1 MIARITILSLFL
13 IASSLRAGPGEEAW
27 EAYLAGDFELVERIV
42 IKAKDDIDL
51 DSTQLG
57 KLHLALGCSQAM
69 QGMDAA
75 AMTSFEM
82 ALLFDRSIDLS
93 PTDLPPPVW
102 KLFKPVH
109 DRMLLYASS
118 LQTDT
123 EITSSI
129 DPELSDKRVRI
140 DTLLIVEPLIHEPSA
155 TLKSLVFPGWGH
167 LSEGRNRG
175 FLYTGIEAAALTGL
189 LISVLEAD
197 RARDDYLAARS
208 EPEISDRYTRYNRY
222 YQLSWGFALIAISNY
237 LIAQV
242 DFFTTHPPHDDV
254 IALNSNIFSVTLA
267 LQM

>member
-1 MIARITILSLFL
+1 MIVRITILSLIL
-13 IASSLRAGPGEEAW
+13 IASSLRAGPAEEAW

-69 QGMDAA
+69 RGMDAA

-109 DRMLLYASS
+109 DRMLLYAST
-118 LQTDT
+118 LPTGV
-123 EITSSI
+123 EIT
-129 DPELSDKRVRI
+129 DPKFSDERLRI

-167 LSEGRNRG
+167 LSEGRNSG
-175 FLYTGIEAAALTGL
+175 FLFTGIEAAALTGL
-189 LISVLEAD
+189 LISTLAAD
-197 RARDDYLAARS
+197 RARDDYLTARS
-208 EPEISDRYTRYNRY
+208 EPEISDRYSTYNRY

-242 DFFTTHPPHDDV
+242 DFFTTSPPNNA
-254 IALNSNIFSVTLA
+254 INALNSNDFSITLA
-267 LQM
+267 LKM